1 VYAGDATP
9 HDKFFKNKKKFKK
22 IILKWPRLSK
32 KDKEKIFRE
41 KYEKECKSLKKLT
54 LKLPLDFKKEIKSLW
69 IDYERG
75 LTREGKFV
83 RQLDRVESLLQATE
97 YLKENKNFS
106 IESFWVQVEEL
117 VDDPILLEFINSL
130 EKKFH
135 RK

>member
-1 VYAGDATP
+1 MPT
-9 HDKFFKNKKKFKK
+9 N
-22 IILKWPRLSK
+22 
-32 KDKEKIFRE
+32 
-41 KYEKECKSLKKLT
+41 
-54 LKLPLDFKKEIKSLW
+54 FKKEIKDLW
-69 IDYERG
+69 IDYEEG

-117 VDDPILLEFINSL
+117 VDDPILLSFIKVL